1 MYGGYE
7 SGHRYH
13 NIFSVCSGLLFYY
26 ESITSSNVPVIN
38 KAHFK
43 YGVDQ
48 HLNLPEVRS
57 SLALANSKIVLTI
70 TSRYSTV
77 FSIAAVV
84 QLTMYF
90 LICSRR
96 NFLSKFYIYIHTLR
110 TDITSASLRSIPSTD
125 PLRQHHSRPKI

>member
-43 YGVDQ
+43 YGVDK
-48 HLNLPEVRS
+48 HLNIAGFGVRLHLPIQ
-57 SLALANSKIVLTI
+57 K
-70 TSRYSTV
+70 
-77 FSIAAVV
+77 
-84 QLTMYF
+84 
-90 LICSRR
+90 
-96 NFLSKFYIYIHTLR
+96 
-110 TDITSASLRSIPSTD
+110 
-125 PLRQHHSRPKI
+125 